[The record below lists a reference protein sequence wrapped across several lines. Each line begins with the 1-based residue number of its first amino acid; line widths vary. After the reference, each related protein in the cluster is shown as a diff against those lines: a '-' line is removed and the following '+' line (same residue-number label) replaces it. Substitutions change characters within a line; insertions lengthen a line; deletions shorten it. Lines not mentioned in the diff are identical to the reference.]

1 MLYKYLKLML
11 FSTVLVQASPKL
23 FNSYGNQIEAFQ
35 KDCQTY
41 RKLSLIPKHIK
52 KKCKIYNS
60 QVNRAFKY
68 GYKLDPYG
76 NEVSYDN
83 AEKYNQY
90 LHKLEEK
97 KDNILYLIYKD
108 KKKALEQVNTKYY
121 GQIIT
126 AKSVNISSVDYE
138 FMNKNK
144 NKFKENPKYLMYE
157 RNLYAQEII
166 HLKKE
171 KVAIHLKHKE
181 KVASLEKENDAIS
194 LVKKAQEYKHQS
206 ILLKHREGVERIE
219 KEKKTIRLE
228 YERLK
233 KEKETSRIKH
243 EEKVASLEKEKKTI
257 HLEYVHLK
265 KENDV
270 IRLRHKE
277 EIASLEKEK
286 RTIHLEYERLKKEND
301 VMSLKK
307 AKEKEKI
314 RQAKEKIRREKIR
327 QENIKHEKIRQAKEE
342 EKIRQAKEKKS
353 YKSSTTRSRSRPINS
368 TPAMLDVDL
377 FNRCMDSCN
386 RATLGLPVEKAF
398 NVCSNKCLRI

>member
-1 MLYKYLKLML
+1 MFYKYLKLIL
-11 FSTVLVQASPKL
+11 LLTVLLQASPKL

-60 QVNRAFKY
+60 QANRAFKY

-138 FMNKNK
+138 FMKKNK

-157 RNLYAQEII
+157 RDLYTQEII
-166 HLKKE
+166 RLKKE
-171 KVAIHLKHKE
+171 KEAMNLKYKE
-181 KVASLEKENDAIS
+181 KITSLKKDNDAIS
-194 LVKKAQEYKHQS
+194 LLKKAQEYKHQA

-219 KEKKTIRLE
+219 KEKRTIRLE

-243 EEKVASLEKEKKTI
+243 EEKVASLEKEK
-257 HLEYVHLK
+257 
-265 KENDV
+265 
-270 IRLRHKE
+270 
-277 EIASLEKEK
+277 

-307 AKEKEKI
+307 EKEKEKI
-314 RQAKEKIRREKIR
+314 RQTKEKIRQTKEKIRREKIR
-327 QENIKHEKIRQAKEE
+327 QENIKHEKIRQAKIRREKEE
-342 EKIRQAKEKKS
+342 EKIRQAKEEKS
-353 YKSSTTRSRSRPINS
+353 YKSSTTRSSYRPINS
-368 TPAMLDVDL
+368 ISVKSEVDL
-377 FNRCMDSCN
+377 WNRCMDSCN
-386 RATLGLPVEKAF
+386 IEFIDLPADKAF
-398 NVCSNKCLRI
+398 NICFARCL